1 MAGQRHYGQ
10 KSVAFGVPAL
20 AAGSGADTGAGWVY
34 NAFAN
39 GAATAT
45 STAGLDPQQ
54 EYVLEASVLPQAA
67 HTGQATNFANVLL
80 THTGS
85 TGTVKNKLTVAFSAA
100 GNTMTAKQ
108 PFNLGVASGGTV
120 TGAGTA
126 TLTVTT
132 GSVLPWALSPGDT
145 VSIERTSSNATGNA
159 TPGLTATVVYGVKS

>member
-1 MAGQRHYGQ
+1 MAGNRHLGL
-10 KSVAFGVPAL
+10 KSICFGVPAL
-20 AAGSGADTGAGWVY
+20 AAGTSSDTGAGWVY

-39 GAATAT
+39 GASTAN

-67 HTGQATNFANVLL
+67 LTGAATNFANVLL
-80 THTGS
+80 THTDS

-100 GNTMTAKQ
+100 GNTMTAKK
-108 PFNLGVASGGTV
+108 PFNLAVASGGTV

-132 GSVLPWALSPGDT
+132 GAVLPWALAPGDT
-145 VSIERTSSNATGNA
+145 VSLERTSAGTGLA
-159 TPGLTATVVYGVKS
+159 TPGLTATIVVGVKS